1 MSTFDRNITR
11 NLTVF
16 SYNDQHLY
24 IYESLSFIVQP
35 NVKLEKAPLL
45 ETFYEKRFLKIYE
58 NSQENT

>member
-1 MSTFDRNITR
+1 MSTFGRNITR
-11 NLTVF
+11 NLTV
-16 SYNDQHLY
+16 SLYNDQHLY

-35 NVKLEKAPLL
+35 KAKLEKAPLL

>member
-1 MSTFDRNITR
+1 MSTFGRNITR

-35 NVKLEKAPLL
+35 KVKLEKAPLL